1 MWQVVRKLQMN
12 ERELERME
20 ERAET
25 AELYVDSLLHC
36 LALAAVSVP
45 VMWITCIVWYELG
58 AVFRLPFS
66 HDFHMREMWKS
77 WIFKC

>member
-1 MWQVVRKLQMN
+1 MN

-36 LALAAVSVP
+36 LALIAVC
-45 VMWITCIVWYELG
+45 VMWITCIV
-58 AVFRLPFS
+58 
-66 HDFHMREMWKS
+66 
-77 WIFKC
+77 